1 MATMAIMA
9 TPILKLEK
17 MKCEWV
23 EGGVI
28 NNQRIPRRFFFQR
41 LARGGGHGGH
51 GGHGPKVTLGA
62 VARHPGADVG
72 YLCGF
77 VGFVHDWWPPPS
89 PPRDHHPRRRRPR
102 PLSAAAA
109 AALALYPPL
118 PPP

>member
-1 MATMAIMA
+1 MATMATMA

-51 GGHGPKVTLGA
+51 GGHGQPSS
-62 VARHPGADVG
+62 
-72 YLCGF
+72 GF
-77 VGFVHDWWPPPS
+77 SQNWLAH
-89 PPRDHHPRRRRPR
+89 RR
-102 PLSAAAA
+102 
-109 AALALYPPL
+109 
-118 PPP
+118 